1 MQREPVRERR
11 GYRDNEARLAALF
24 DSCYPRIVR
33 YTYSRTGN
41 ATEAEDIASEV
52 FVRAFES
59 LDRYRDKGAPMEA
72 WLFRIA
78 HNLIVDRY
86 RKSGTFDRVTDDEGI
101 ELQSSDDTAG
111 QAERRLLMREVRA
124 ALQNLTADQ
133 REVVTL
139 RFFGGLNSKEVALV
153 MNKGHGAVREMQRA
167 ALEKLRG
174 LLGTGK
180 S

>member
-1 MQREPVRERR
+1 MQREPARERT
-11 GYRDNEARLAALF
+11 GYPDNEARLAALF
-24 DSCYPRIVR
+24 DSCYPRIAR
-33 YTYSRTGN
+33 YAYSRTGN

-72 WLFRIA
+72 WLFSIA
-78 HNLIVDRY
+78 RNLIIDRY
-86 RKSGTFDRVTDDEGI
+86 RKSGKLDRVHDDETI
-101 ELQSSDDTAG
+101 ELPGSDDTAG
-111 QAERRLLMREVRA
+111 RAERHLLMRDVRS
-124 ALQNLTADQ
+124 ALHQLTAEQ

-174 LLGTGK
+174 VLGTGK

>member
-1 MQREPVRERR
+1 MRREPVKERSE
-11 GYRDNEARLAALF
+11 YQDNEARLAALF

-33 YTYSRTGN
+33 YVYSRTGN
-41 ATEAEDIASEV
+41 PTEAEDIASEV

-72 WLFRIA
+72 WLFSIA
-78 HNLIVDRY
+78 RNLVIDHY
-86 RKSGTFDRVTDDEGI
+86 RRSGKLDRVTDDEGI

-111 QAERRLLMREVRA
+111 HAEQCLLMGDVRA
-124 ALQNLTADQ
+124 ALHHLSADQ

-139 RFFGGLNSKEVALV
+139 RFFGGLSSREVALI

-174 LLGTGK
+174 LLGTDK